1 MKPWILLESAA
12 IPGGGELLLFQ
23 HVRDFAIRV
32 GRDELMNS
40 HRHGSEEAMAR
51 LVMERLGTSTS
62 RHVVIGGLGM
72 GFTTAAAL
80 RELKA
85 DEHLTVAEL
94 VPAVVTWNRGPLAH
108 LAGDPLSDPRVTIH
122 QGDVAELLRQ
132 QVTTY
137 DAILL
142 DVDNGPHEMT
152 TSSNHWLYGDRGLAS
167 AYRALKDG
175 GILSV
180 WSAGPDESFSRRLRQ
195 AGFSV
200 DVVRVHAHG
209 NRGTRHVIWLAT
221 RKAKR
226 VVNKVPEM
234 KSTSGHKVQIMLS
247 ESKTHE
253 KRRRQ

>member
-12 IPGGGELLLFQ
+12 IPGGGELQLFQ

-32 GRDELMNS
+32 GREELMNS
-40 HRHGSEEAMAR
+40 HQHGSEEAMAR
-51 LVMERLGTSTS
+51 LVVERLKPSTA
-62 RHVVIGGLGM
+62 RQVLVGGLGM

-80 RELKA
+80 RDLGA
-85 DEHLTVAEL
+85 DDHLTVAEL
-94 VPAVVTWNRGPLAH
+94 VPAVVAWNRGPLAH
-108 LAGDPLSDPRVTIH
+108 LAGDPLRDPRVRVH

-132 QVTTY
+132 QAAAY

-152 TSSNHWLYGDRGLAS
+152 TSSNNWLYGDRGLAS
-167 AYRALKDG
+167 AHRALKSG
-175 GILSV
+175 GVLSV

-200 DVVRVHAHG
+200 SVVRVHAHG

-221 RKAKR
+221 RNAGRKELA
-226 VVNKVPEM
+226 
-234 KSTSGHKVQIMLS
+234 T
-247 ESKTHE
+247 
-253 KRRRQ
+253 

>member
-12 IPGGGELLLFQ
+12 IPGGGQLQLFQ

-32 GRDELMNS
+32 GREELMNS
-40 HRHGSEEAMAR
+40 HRHGSEKAMAR
-51 LVMERLGTSTS
+51 LVMERLEPSAA
-62 RHVVIGGLGM
+62 RHVLIGGLGM
-72 GFTTAAAL
+72 GFTTAAAV
-80 RELKA
+80 RELQA

-108 LAGDPLSDPRVTIH
+108 LAGDPLSDSRVTVY
-122 QGDVAELLRQ
+122 QGDVAELLRK
-132 QVTTY
+132 QVMAY

-200 DVVRVHAHG
+200 SVVRVHAHG
-209 NRGTRHVIWLAT
+209 NRGTRHVIWLAI
-221 RKAKR
+221 RRAKR
-226 VVNKVPEM
+226 ADGKFPELNK
-234 KSTSGHKVQIMLS
+234 TSGRENLTIS
-247 ESKTHE
+247 PTSKTYK